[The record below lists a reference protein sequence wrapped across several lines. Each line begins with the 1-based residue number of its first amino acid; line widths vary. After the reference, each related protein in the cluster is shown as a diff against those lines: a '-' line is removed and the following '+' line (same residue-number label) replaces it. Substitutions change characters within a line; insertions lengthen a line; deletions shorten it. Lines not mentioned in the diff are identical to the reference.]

1 MNVMDYEYLD
11 ENDLKELAMQE
22 ESEKEE
28 SIKMEEACDKLY
40 IELNKHYNNYNAK
53 TYKFL
58 ENENMKNSII
68 EKIYMD
74 YNYDEKILEY
84 LKNKYSSINR
94 NVHNYNVEL
103 NKKLREN
110 IREGNSK
117 SVRTNYLPSN
127 KKTNIFYKYI
137 KKIVKKIGKWF

>member
-1 MNVMDYEYLD
+1 MDYEYLD
-11 ENDLKELAMQE
+11 ENDLKELAIQE

-28 SIKMEEACDKLY
+28 IRKIEDACDKLY
-40 IELNKHYNNYNAK
+40 MELNKYYNNYNAK

-68 EKIYMD
+68 EKIYTN

-94 NVHNYNVEL
+94 NVHNNNVEL
-103 NKKLREN
+103 NKKFREN
-110 IREGNSK
+110 IREENSK
-117 SVRTNYLPSN
+117 SIRTKNLPSN
-127 KKTNIFYKYI
+127 KKTNILYTVI
-137 KKIVKKIGKWF
+137 KKIVKKIEKWF